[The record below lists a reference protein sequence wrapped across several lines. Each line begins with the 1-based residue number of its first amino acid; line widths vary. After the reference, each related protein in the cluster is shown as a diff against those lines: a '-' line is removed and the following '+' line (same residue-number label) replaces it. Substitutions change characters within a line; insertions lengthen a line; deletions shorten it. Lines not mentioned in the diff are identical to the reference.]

1 VLAIQAV
8 GLTKVYSSSFGTFF
22 GKTRQT
28 ALAGLDLAIPRG
40 TAFGLI
46 GLNGAGK
53 TTFIKSILGVVRP
66 TSGTVRALGGSPED
80 AAIRARIGYLP
91 ERLHLPGAWTPVA
104 FLASVARLK
113 GLGNAGEA
121 IRRHLGRV
129 GLANDAERRIGGF
142 SKGMRQRLGLAAA
155 LLGAPDLLVL
165 DEPTDG
171 VDPLGRAEIRR
182 ILAEERAR
190 GATIFLNSHLLAET
204 ERICDRIGILAR
216 GKLVREGAIDELTGS
231 ATRYRARFAPGA
243 DAAALTAAGFTARGG
258 DDVYVCDA
266 ADPADLDVMLA
277 RARGAGALLIEL
289 RRDLRDLEEVLS
301 EALGSPST
309 RGETT

>member
-1 VLAIQAV
+1 MLAIQAV
-8 GLTKVYSSSFGTFF
+8 GLTKVYSSFF

-66 TSGTVRALGGSPED
+66 TSGTVRALDGDPAD

-113 GLGNAGEA
+113 GLGNADEA
-121 IRRHLGRV
+121 CRRHLGRV
-129 GLANDAERRIGGF
+129 GLANEASRRIGGF

-204 ERICDRIGILAR
+204 ERICDRIGILAKGR
-216 GKLVREGAIDELTGS
+216 LVREGTIEELTGS

-243 DAAALTAAGFTARGG
+243 SAAALAALGFTARGG

-266 ADPADLDVMLA
+266 ADPGALDALLA
-277 RARGAGALLIEL
+277 CARGHGALLIEL
-289 RRDLRDLEEVLS
+289 RRDLRDLEDVLAEV
-301 EALGSPST
+301 LGSPSPK
-309 RGETT
+309 GETS

>member
-1 VLAIQAV
+1 MLAIQAV
-8 GLTKVYSSSFGTFF
+8 RLTKVYTSFF

-66 TSGTVRALGGSPED
+66 TSGTVRALDGDPED

-91 ERLHLPGAWTPVA
+91 ERLHLPSAFTPVA

-113 GLGNAGEA
+113 GLENAGEA
-121 IRRHLGRV
+121 IRRHLDRV
-129 GLANDAERRIGGF
+129 GLTDDSTRKIGGF

-216 GKLVREGAIDELTGS
+216 GRLVREGAIEELTGS
-231 ATRYRARFAPGA
+231 ATRWRARFAPGA
-243 DAAALTAAGFTARGG
+243 GAAALAAAGFTAKGG

-266 ADPADLDVMLA
+266 ADPVALDAQLA
-277 RARGAGALLIEL
+277 RARSAGALLVEL

-309 RGETT
+309 EGAAL

>member
-1 VLAIQAV
+1 MLAIQAV
-8 GLTKVYSSSFGTFF
+8 GLTKVYSSFF

-28 ALAGLDLAIPRG
+28 ALAGLDLTIPVG
-40 TAFGLI
+40 SAFGLI

-66 TSGTVRALGGSPED
+66 TSGTVRALGGDPED

-104 FLASVARLK
+104 FLSSVARLK
-113 GLGNAGEA
+113 GLGNAVETC
-121 IRRHLGRV
+121 RRHLGRV
-129 GLANDAERRIGGF
+129 GLASDAERRIGGF

-204 ERICDRIGILAR
+204 ERICDRIGILAKGR
-216 GKLVREGAIDELTGS
+216 LVREGAIDELTGS

-243 DAAALTAAGFTARGG
+243 DAAALATIGFTARGG
-258 DDVYVCDA
+258 DDAFVCDA
-266 ADPADLDVMLA
+266 ADPAALDALLT
-277 RARGAGALLIEL
+277 RARGAGALLVEL

-301 EALGSPST
+301 EALGSPSIA
-309 RGETT
+309 GESS

>member
-8 GLTKVYSSSFGTFF
+8 GLTKVYTSFF
-22 GKTRQT
+22 GKSRQT
-28 ALAGLDLAIPRG
+28 ALAGLDLTIPRG

-66 TSGTVRALGGSPED
+66 TSGRVRALDGDPED

-91 ERLHLPGAWTPVA
+91 ERLHLPNAWTPVA

-113 GLGNAGEA
+113 GLESAGEA
-121 IRRHLGRV
+121 IRRQLDRV
-129 GLANDAERRIGGF
+129 GLADDSSRRIGGF

-204 ERICDRIGILAR
+204 ERVCDRIGILAR
-216 GKLVREGAIDELTGS
+216 GRLVREGAIEELTGS
-231 ATRYRARFAPGA
+231 ATRWRARFAPGA
-243 DAAALTAAGFTARGG
+243 DAAALAAIGFTAKGSDG
-258 DDVYVCDA
+258 VHVCDA
-266 ADPADLDVMLA
+266 EDPAALDALLA
-277 RARGAGALLIEL
+277 RARGAGALLVEL

-301 EALGSPST
+301 EALGSPALAGGSAS
-309 RGETT
+309 

>member
-8 GLTKVYSSSFGTFF
+8 GLTKVYTSFF

-66 TSGTVRALGGSPED
+66 TSGTVRALDGDPED

-91 ERLHLPGAWTPVA
+91 ERLHLPSAFTPVA

-113 GLGNAGEA
+113 GLENAGEA
-121 IRRHLGRV
+121 IRRHLDRV
-129 GLANDAERRIGGF
+129 GLTDDSSRKIGGF

-171 VDPLGRAEIRR
+171 VDPLGRAEIRT

-216 GKLVREGAIDELTGS
+216 GRLVREGAIEELTGS
-231 ATRYRARFAPGA
+231 ATRWRARFAPGG
-243 DAAALTAAGFTARGG
+243 DAAALAAAGFTAKGSDG
-258 DDVYVCDA
+258 VHVCDA
-266 ADPADLDVMLA
+266 ADPAALDALLA
-277 RARGAGALLIEL
+277 RARGAGALLVEL

-301 EALGSPST
+301 EALGSPPAE
-309 RGETT
+309 GAAP